1 MGKKGKESLHLRV
14 EDAGRGLDDAGEAA
28 VDLHLEDLTL
38 AVADD
43 SEELDDDV
51 LGVHVQDKVE
61 RERLGLAGGDA
72 DVVLDGGQ
80 VADDSG
86 GGRSI
91 LGQRLGGLETA
102 SDECD
107 LNWAI
112 LLVLDLDESSC
123 RAAVDELDAKDVG
136 VREDSLDL
144 GLQFNRGRSSGSLG
158 AEAGWLA
165 CAGLSCA
172 SHGREKGGMRPRG
185 RGDSRR
191 KVNLPL
197 RYRRRQQPAGRG
209 ARESTT

>member
-1 MGKKGKESLHLRV
+1 MREKSLHLRV

-38 AVADD
+38 GVADD

-86 GGRSI
+86 GSRGI
-91 LGQRLGGLETA
+91 FGQRLGGPEGT

-112 LLVLDLDESSC
+112 LLVLDLDQSSG
-123 RAAVDELDAKDVG
+123 RPAVDELDAKDVR

-144 GLQFNRGRSSGSLG
+144 GLQFDRRRSGGSLG
-158 AEAGWLA
+158 VEAAQLV

-172 SHGREKGGMRPRG
+172 SRGRGKGGMRQWARG
-185 RGDSRR
+185 ETRR
-191 KVNLPL
+191 KLNLPL
-197 RYRRRQQPAGRG
+197 RH
-209 ARESTT
+209 